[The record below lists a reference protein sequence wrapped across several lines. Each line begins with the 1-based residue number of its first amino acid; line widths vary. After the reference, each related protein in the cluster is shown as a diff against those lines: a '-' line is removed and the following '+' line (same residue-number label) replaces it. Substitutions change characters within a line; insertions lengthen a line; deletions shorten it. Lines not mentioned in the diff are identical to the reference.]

1 MALSLIKVKKI
12 PDFARSVNKVVLK
25 VADKIVSQKWIPKW
39 TRERVLA
46 LAMSF
51 TIFVESTF
59 NKVATYVVGDAIVE
73 SVGEVD
79 IPQTKP
85 NQVHHYAT
93 DKNQT
98 YTPEF
103 EGIAKKYGLDLDD
116 DWNKEFLPHQGRHP
130 NSYQNYVLESMRQY
144 DSIAQGNKN
153 IFLQLF
159 ENLKKEIS
167 SNPNILYKDFW
178 NKK

>member
-93 DKNQT
+93 
-98 YTPEF
+98 
-103 EGIAKKYGLDLDD
+103 AKKYGLDLDD

-130 NSYQNYVLESMRQY
+130 NSYHNYVLESMRQY